1 MRGPRVAGKL
11 SRNWTPQKAKLDYI
25 INQMVAEA
33 KRTGGPVERH
43 LDEDI
48 ALTYGQVKY
57 LKQHNC
63 RLYLRDVVG
72 VYYYKANGPG
82 KIYKEYV

>member
-1 MRGPRVAGKL
+1 MRLR
-11 SRNWTPQKAKLDYI
+11 RNSTPQMDKLDYVI
-25 INQMVAEA
+25 KQMIAEA

-48 ALTYGQVKY
+48 PLTYGQIKF

-63 RLYLRDVVG
+63 RLYLKDVVG
-72 VYYYKANGPG
+72 VYYYKADGPW